1 MAVEQIPAGAQ
12 TGETLLWAG
21 SISNNSIVPCSFDPS
36 KYTEL
41 IFELQYVRTSYTA
54 EPYVE
59 FGVGTGSPL
68 IADNMLFGTSTSYN
82 YKAIVRA
89 YTHGIPAVI
98 GNINAS
104 AAPNSASIEGHT
116 QFYFR
121 RVNLDN
127 SDAVSIKIYGRK

>member
-1 MAVEQIPAGAQ
+1 MAVLQMPAGAQ
-12 TGETLLWAG
+12 TGETLLWTG

-41 IFELQYVRTSYTA
+41 IFELQYVHTSYYA

-59 FGVGTGSPL
+59 FGVGTGSS
-68 IADNMLFGTSTSYN
+68 ITADSMLFGASTSYN

-98 GNINAS
+98 GNINAK
-104 AAPNSASIEGHT
+104 AASNSTIIEGNT
-116 QFYFR
+116 QFFFLR
-121 RVNLDN
+121 TNLDN
-127 SDAVSIKIYGRK
+127 SDSVSIKIYGRK